1 MHIYIYAKTRAVNTQ
16 QTNKIPVLRPHQHVY
31 IYIYIYIYIY
41 AMILSSIL
49 AGICIYIYI
58 YLYLQNII
66 HTNNASIDAYTPSAH
81 LETLMASEP
90 RVTSP
95 LGSTSIR
102 VWPLCWWQ
110 RMGDLLWPWRRAG
123 AVLGCIFSGSA
134 EGSLTVSA
142 LKRYGVLKLPSFW
155 LDVIISAPF
164 SNRIN
169 PDGLRG
175 DKMTSAPINQ
185 AVLHETLP
193 PKNERRPKTLV
204 SIHFGGI
211 GGFQG
216 PHYPQW
222 HSPIEIIKNP
232 YKPRW
237 FNQWLIN
244 RIQVVKGTQLPRFDG

>member
-1 MHIYIYAKTRAVNTQ
+1 M
-16 QTNKIPVLRPHQHVY
+16 
-31 IYIYIYIYIY
+31 
-41 AMILSSIL
+41 
-49 AGICIYIYI
+49 YIYI

-90 RVTSP
+90 RATSP

-175 DKMTSAPINQ
+175 DKMTSAHQPSSASRN
-185 AVLHETLP
+185 P
-193 PKNERRPKTLV
+193 
-204 SIHFGGI
+204 
-211 GGFQG
+211 
-216 PHYPQW
+216 
-222 HSPIEIIKNP
+222 SPEEWTPAKNP
-232 YKPRW
+232 GIYSFRGYWGLSRPALSSVTFPHW
-237 FNQWLIN
+237 NY
-244 RIQVVKGTQLPRFDG
+244 